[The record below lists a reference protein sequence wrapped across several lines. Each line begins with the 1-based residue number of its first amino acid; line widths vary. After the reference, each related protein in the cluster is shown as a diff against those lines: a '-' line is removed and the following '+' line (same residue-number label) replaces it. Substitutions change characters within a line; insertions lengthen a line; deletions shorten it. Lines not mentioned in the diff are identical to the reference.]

1 MKEQPRNTQVEINE
15 EEIGKLPDKEFRV
28 MEVKIIQSLK
38 DRMERLQES
47 INIFN
52 KDLEEI
58 KQKQTETNNAGML
71 SHFSSV

>member
-1 MKEQPRNTQVEINE
+1 MKEQPRNIQVEINE

-38 DRMERLQES
+38 DRMERPQES
-47 INIFN
+47 INTFN

-58 KQKQTETNNAGML
+58 KQKQTETMQAC
-71 SHFSSV
+71 

>member
-1 MKEQPRNTQVEINE
+1 MKEQPRNIQVEINE

-38 DRMERLQES
+38 DSMERPQES
-47 INIFN
+47 INTFN

-58 KQKQTETNNAGML
+58 KQKQTETMQAC
-71 SHFSSV
+71 

>member
-58 KQKQTETNNAGML
+58 KQKHTETNNAGML